1 MPAKFETLNDTE
13 WDQVAEIWDLL
24 DRGEIE
30 ASRRAIGALLAAR
43 PGHADLRIV
52 DAAVALEEGAPHRA
66 LEALK
71 GAERSA
77 DPALFFHLR
86 ALGRYELAEFERA
99 RADANRALTVHP
111 GLAEAHDLLSRIAEH
126 LGQPE
131 QAREHAEAARAVDD
145 ASAPDPL
152 EMTDGEFDAIVA
164 AALSEMPEPVK
175 RALAEVPV
183 LVEPLP
189 SRALLGGDD
198 AISPDVLGLFV
209 GLSLRERSVN
219 DPPRAPGAIYIYR
232 RNLLRVCA
240 DAEELKRE
248 VRITVQ
254 HEVGHLL
261 GLNEGELEN
270 WGLG

>member
-1 MPAKFETLNDTE
+1 MPLKFETLNDTE
-13 WDQVAEIWDLL
+13 WEQVGEIWDLL
-24 DRGEIE
+24 DRGEVE
-30 ASRRAIGALLAAR
+30 TSRRALGALLAAR

-52 DAAVALEEGAPHRA
+52 DAAISLEEGAPQRA

-86 ALGRYELAEFERA
+86 ALARYELAEFERS
-99 RADANRALTVHP
+99 RADAQRALAVHP

-126 LGQPE
+126 LGQRE
-131 QAREHAEAARAVDD
+131 VAREHAEAANAVD
-145 ASAPDPL
+145 SAGSPEPL
-152 EMTDGEFDAIVA
+152 EISDSEFDQVVQR
-164 AALSEMPEPVK
+164 ALAEMPEQVK
-175 RALAEVPV
+175 RALADVPV

-189 SRALLGGDD
+189 ARELLGGSD

-209 GLSLRERSVN
+209 GRSLRERSVH
-219 DPPRAPGAIYIYR
+219 DLPDTPGAIYVFR

-240 DAEELKRE
+240 DAEELRRE
-248 VRITVQ
+248 IRITVQ

-261 GLNEGELEN
+261 GLDEGELEA

>member
-1 MPAKFETLNDTE
+1 MPVKFETLNDIE
-13 WDQVAEIWDLL
+13 WDQVGEIWDLL

-52 DAAVALEEGAPHRA
+52 DAAVALEEGAPQHA

-86 ALGRYELAEFERA
+86 ALARYELAEFERA
-99 RADANRALTVHP
+99 RADANRALTIHP

-131 QAREHAEAARAVDD
+131 LAREHGESARAADD
-145 ASAPDPL
+145 GAAGEPL
-152 EMTDGEFDAIVA
+152 EMSDAEFDAIVA
-164 AALSEMPEPVK
+164 AALAEMPEPV
-175 RALAEVPV
+175 RQALAEVPV

-189 SRALLGGDD
+189 ARALLGGEG

-209 GLSLRERSVN
+209 GRSMRDRSVN
-219 DPPRAPGAIYIYR
+219 DPPASPDAIYIYR

-240 DAEELKRE
+240 DAEELRRE

-261 GLNEGELEN
+261 GLDEGELEQ